1 MLCWCAVVVV
11 IVCYGVMC
19 LDSKQLIGLDTEGC
33 FVSCVL
39 SPCSLS
45 LSLCIFCLSIVST
58 FILSSSVMLCD
69 LLCHVLHWNTDELS
83 THTRLSDTR
92 RTVQA
97 ASSIVYSVFSSVI
110 AFFFSLPSP
119 CLRTNHIQP
128 QDLLPGCMM
137 GPQSLIVLFT
147 STVAR
152 VISNAEQKTWW
163 ALIHLIPI
171 PKGIIKV

>member
-1 MLCWCAVVVV
+1 MLCWCAVVVVV

-45 LSLCIFCLSIVST
+45 LSLCIFCLSIIST

-110 AFFFSLPSP
+110 AFFFFIALSLSKNESHSAPGSAAGLHDGTTVTH
-119 CLRTNHIQP
+119 CFIYIYSRSCHFKCRAKNLMSSHTSNTHTQGNH
-128 QDLLPGCMM
+128 
-137 GPQSLIVLFT
+137 
-147 STVAR
+147 
-152 VISNAEQKTWW
+152 
-163 ALIHLIPI
+163 
-171 PKGIIKV
+171 

>member
-1 MLCWCAVVVV
+1 MLCWCAVVVVV

-83 THTRLSDTR
+83 THTRLSDTL

-110 AFFFSLPSP
+110 AFFFIALSLSKNESHSAPGSAAGLHDGTTVTH
-119 CLRTNHIQP
+119 CFIYIYSRSCHFKCRAKNLMSSHTSNTHTQGNH
-128 QDLLPGCMM
+128 
-137 GPQSLIVLFT
+137 
-147 STVAR
+147 
-152 VISNAEQKTWW
+152 
-163 ALIHLIPI
+163 
-171 PKGIIKV
+171 